1 MSQIKQKL
9 EIIFKEIFED
19 DNLTISDHMT
29 SENIESWD
37 SLNHVK
43 LILACEDEFKIKF
56 DVQEINELDKI
67 KDLIDLINKKLS
79 N

>member
-9 EIIFKEIFED
+9 ELIFKEVFED
-19 DNLTISDHMT
+19 DNLTINDHMT
-29 SENIESWD
+29 SENIENWD

-67 KDLIDLINKKLS
+67 KDLIYLINKKLP